1 MSPVRGEFRAVELPE
16 SLSISLAQVRPA
28 ICALHSSKAHEQC
41 MVSAPLPNGVHRNMS
56 LLPGQTSDAPPLTHS
71 AFAPLSTFV
80 KAHRKYLSVS
90 FLPLPY
96 PSVASLFP
104 SQGPGDVPLLGT
116 NPFTC

>member
-56 LLPGQTSDAPPLTHS
+56 LLPGQTSDAP
-71 AFAPLSTFV
+71 LSTFV